1 MPVDTGEL
9 LVVDDHPLY
18 SDALVL
24 MLRAALGVRVTSVP
38 TLQLAI
44 PYVASG
50 SLRLVIVD
58 LTLPDSTP
66 TQTCEWIKGQH
77 PGTRSLVISGTQ
89 SLQDARRD

>member
-1 MPVDTGEL
+1 MPVDTAEL

-38 TLQLAI
+38 TLQSAI

-50 SLRLVIVD
+50 SLRLVDRGLNV
-58 LTLPDSTP
+58 
-66 TQTCEWIKGQH
+66 
-77 PGTRSLVISGTQ
+77 
-89 SLQDARRD
+89 A